1 MPTMILSTYTTMVL
15 EFRKRPKEDFEK
27 FERASAI
34 KQTRKGGPSGFGL
47 GLNYVY
53 QVMEAHEGRVY
64 INSIEGEFSEFSLL
78 IPKIIESYD

>member
-15 EFRKRPKEDFEK
+15 EFRKKTKKKIFEK

-64 INSIEGEFSEFSLL
+64 INSIEGNSVNSAC
-78 IPKIIESYD
+78 

>member
-1 MPTMILSTYTTMVL
+1 MPTMILSTYTTMV
-15 EFRKRPKEDFEK
+15 FEK